1 MQLFITAFSL
11 GLLGSFHCLGMC
23 GPIAF
28 SLPSK
33 NNKLLAGILYNLGRV
48 ITYASF
54 GLLFGIIGQG
64 LKTATTQQFLSIAFG
79 ALLII
84 GVLIPSSFLN
94 QFKISS
100 FFVKAVGQLKHS
112 LSKFIHQKGIL
123 SLLIIGLLNGLLPC
137 GLVYAAIGGSIAT
150 GNMSDGVL
158 FMIAF
163 GFGTIPMMFAAIYF
177 SNFISL
183 KFRNQVRKIVPVLL
197 VVMGLQLIVRGLN
210 LNIPYLSPKIN
221 VERPFIQDCEPGTN

>member
-28 SLPSK
+28 TLPVK
-33 NNKLLAGILYNLGRV
+33 NNRFLSAILYNSGRI
-48 ITYASF
+48 ITYSTF
-54 GLLFGIIGQG
+54 GLLFGFIGQG

-79 ALLII
+79 SLLII
-84 GVLIPSSFLN
+84 GTILPA
-94 QFKISS
+94 K
-100 FFVKAVGQLKHS
+100 FFNKFQVSAYFTKAVSQLKFT
-112 LSKFIHQKGIL
+112 LSKFIHQKGVF

-150 GNMSDGVL
+150 GNTYDGIL
-158 FMIAF
+158 FMASF
-163 GFGTIPMMFAAIYF
+163 GLGTLPMMFTAIFF
-177 SNFISL
+177 SNFISV
-183 KFRNQVRKIVPVLL
+183 KFRSVVRKLLPILL
-197 VVMGLQLIVRGLN
+197 VIMGLQLIIRGLN

-221 VERPFIQDCEPGTN
+221 VERPFIQECD